1 MFSFIVL
8 WTETPPADYWAAVD
22 AEQLRRVPQ
31 GVMPE
36 DGQCWIKYGE
46 KRLVKTACHRSY
58 FRCARSTAT
67 PTSPSTL
74 AATPTAASTQEA
86 TPAMAATRPGSA
98 GQPAPSPAASAA
110 DDAASTATAPSPTV
124 FHPCPARKWVDWH
137 LLLPLTPAAHPSPLP
152 PGFDQAAQLGAAG
165 KPPTSRIFFRVTYLN
180 THNHSVPPIG
190 LQIEPSLAPDA
201 AAAAAAGKGGRS
213 PTPTSLGKRSR
224 EADSSLISEPCF
236 PHAPHARH
244 ASHDFDFKT
253 FDASTFDFA
262 AFGAS
267 EGFQTFHRLQPS
279 PESQST
285 HPGFRAENASPALH
299 TSPSSHVS
307 AASHVSSA
315 SPGGSHPS
323 HASPASAAATHF
335 SAAPT
340 HSFTP
345 PKPIK
350 VSFSPLADR
359 EFPWGNSGD
368 QGGWKDAGRSLSRS
382 GSEVHGMLM
391 TVTGGSSDGYGRPM
405 SRTGSATDVGGALV
419 PTPVTA
425 VGSNPY
431 DDSAPRQLQG
441 LLEDMVPRQVLH
453 GSQRVAG
460 AGPYQAPLAAAAAG
474 ERASG
479 AAGAAGAAGATGAAF
494 QTPATSVA
502 PAGAAV
508 PFQTTAGIAVEAE
521 RSAEGEFKLCNLV
534 PNHEQHAG
542 SDAAHLHLHQFHL
555 PQMPPAQAA
564 QAADIQ
570 ASMSHT
576 HNFMGMACNSVWA
589 SDIAFSPAV
598 PTIAA
603 AAAVAAGQTP
613 VMRRTR
619 TLSVGLDGLSGTGGM
634 GGSCGMADMGGGEGM
649 GGTGGMGEDELLW
662 EAAAWLAQQG
672 GLEALDWLPEL
683 SG

>member
-1 MFSFIVL
+1 MQ
-8 WTETPPADYWAAVD
+8 PP
-22 AEQLRRVPQ
+22 P
-31 GVMPE
+31 
-36 DGQCWIKYGE
+36 
-46 KRLVKTACHRSY
+46 
-58 FRCARSTAT
+58 
-67 PTSPSTL
+67 
-74 AATPTAASTQEA
+74 
-86 TPAMAATRPGSA
+86 
-98 GQPAPSPAASAA
+98 
-110 DDAASTATAPSPTV
+110 
-124 FHPCPARKWVDWH
+124 
-137 LLLPLTPAAHPSPLP
+137 PLP
-152 PGFDQAAQLGAAG
+152 QQRPQQQQWQQQQEEC
-165 KPPTSRIFFRVTYLN
+165 RVVLQSNSAPCYLN
-180 THNHSVPPIG
+180 
-190 LQIEPSLAPDA
+190 LQ
-201 AAAAAAGKGGRS
+201 RS

-368 QGGWKDAGRSLSRS
+368 QGGWKDAGSTPADSHSLLLTVLRANLSRSDLLPSPGSHGSSPISSTSCSNNNGGSHAAKDAWNNNGSNNNGSSERNDSWRAVVGGGSDGYGRPMRSGSATNAAVAVLPAPVAFSGDGFGRSLSRS